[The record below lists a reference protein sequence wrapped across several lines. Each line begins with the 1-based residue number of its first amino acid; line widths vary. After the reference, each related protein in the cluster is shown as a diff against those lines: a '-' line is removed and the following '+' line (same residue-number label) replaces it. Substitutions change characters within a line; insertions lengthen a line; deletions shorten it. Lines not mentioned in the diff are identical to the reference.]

1 MKIISFTMFL
11 VAVVF
16 VMLIAALNYYPRGGN
31 AATHNVTLS
40 TDVQTALTFDITQ
53 NDTVAFGN
61 LTPGT
66 PIIKPNG
73 PPAGT
78 IATVTT
84 NAANG
89 YTIGISDGSNIDSCL
104 VNAGTYILDYAGNF
118 TTPTV
123 WTPGETG
130 LGVTMYAAS
139 NGHKEGKWGTG
150 TTYNDANNKFAGV
163 PAADTADAH
172 VVTGYNAGAD
182 TSTWSFQVDVPP
194 DQPSGA
200 YSGAMTFTATM
211 VL

>member
-1 MKIISFTMFL
+1 MKTISFTVFL

-16 VMLIAALNYYPRGGN
+16 VLLIAALNYYPRGGS

-61 LTPGT
+61 LIPGT

-78 IATVTT
+78 IAAVTT

-89 YTIGISDGSNIDSCL
+89 YTIGISDGSNTDSCL
-104 VNAGTYILDYAGNF
+104 ASGGNHILDYTGNLV
-118 TTPTV
+118 TPTV
-123 WTPGETG
+123 WAPGDTG
-130 LGVTMYAAS
+130 LGVTMYAADT
-139 NGHKEGKWGTG
+139 NKEAKWGTG
-150 TTYNDANNKFAGV
+150 VTYNDVNNKYAGV

-200 YSGAMTFTATM
+200 YAGAMTFTATA